1 MNKQIFMTTYPSK
14 FGLVDC
20 DRLRTLGFSPREVDW
35 LVHLAFFA
43 LQQEAFAFATRT
55 FEVTDDQLLEFY
67 DRVGSALG
75 VEPKCRDPWLF
86 DT

>member
-1 MNKQIFMTTYPSK
+1 MTTYPSK

-35 LVHLAFFA
+35 LSHLAYLS
-43 LQQEAFAFATRT
+43 LQQEGFEIATRA
-55 FEVTDDQLLEFY
+55 FEVTDDQLLAFY

-75 VEPKCRDPWLF
+75 VEPKSRDPWIF
-86 DT
+86 ET

>member
-1 MNKQIFMTTYPSK
+1 MISYPSIA
-14 FGLVDC
+14 GLVDC
-20 DRLRTLGFSPREVDW
+20 DRLCALGFSPREVDW

-43 LQQEAFAFATRT
+43 LQQEAFAFATRA
-55 FEVTDDQLLEFY
+55 FEVTDNQLLEFY

-75 VEPKCRDPWLF
+75 VEPKSRDPWLF